1 VNPHRSCRLAA
12 AALLLAVGALSA
24 QERLPAGAEARS
36 LLGQPLTPPP
46 LAPAVREAN
55 ERSLAEARR
64 AYEHTPDNADSII
77 WLGRRTAYL
86 GRYREAISIFSEGIR
101 KHPGDARMY
110 RHRGHRYITIRELDQ
125 AIVDFD
131 RAVGLTEDEDDQ
143 VEPDGLPNAR
153 GIPTSTLHSNIRYHL
168 GLAHYLKGEFERAAQ
183 IYREDV
189 DAARATKNAD
199 MLVASSHW
207 LYMALRRAG
216 KAAEAARV
224 LDPIEPGL
232 DVIENGSYHRLLL
245 LYRGLLPADSLMPK
259 RSGGSATVEDVT
271 TGYGLANWHFYN
283 GRRPEAERL
292 FREIVATPQ
301 WAAFGY
307 LAAEAEL
314 ARLR

>member
-1 VNPHRSCRLAA
+1 MVALVCLLGPATLA
-12 AALLLAVGALSA
+12 G
-24 QERLPAGAEARS
+24 QEPLPPGAEARS
-36 LLGQPLTPPP
+36 LLGQPLVPPP
-46 LAPAVREAN
+46 LAPAVREAS
-55 ERSLAEARR
+55 ERQLAEARR
-64 AYEHTPDNADSII
+64 AYEHTPDNADSLI

-86 GRYREAISIFSEGIR
+86 GRYREAISIFTEGVR
-101 KHPGDARMY
+101 KHPADARMY

-131 RAVGLTEDEDDQ
+131 KATELIEDEIDQ
-143 VEPDGLPNAR
+143 VEPDGIPNAR
-153 GIPTSTLHSNIRYHL
+153 NIPTSTLHSNIRYHL

-189 DAARATKNAD
+189 SAALANGNAD

-216 KAAEAARV
+216 KADEAARV
-224 LDPIEPGL
+224 LEPIRPDL
-232 DVIENGSYHRLLL
+232 NVIENGSYHRLLL
-245 LYRGLLPADSLMPK
+245 LYRGKLPVDSLSPK
-259 RSGGSATVEDVT
+259 QRGDAATVEDVT
-271 TGYGLANWHFYN
+271 TGYGVANWHWYN
-283 GRRPEAERL
+283 GRRAEAERL
-292 FREIVATPQ
+292 FRQIVTSPQ